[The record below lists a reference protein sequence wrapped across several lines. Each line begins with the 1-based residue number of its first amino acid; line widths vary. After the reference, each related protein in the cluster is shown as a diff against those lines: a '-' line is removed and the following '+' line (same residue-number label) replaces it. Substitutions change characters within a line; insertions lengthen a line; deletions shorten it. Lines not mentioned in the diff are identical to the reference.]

1 MIKAERAVENMVE
14 TPLFLQNLDISV
26 FTVDSQTT
34 GGDRKS
40 LLILQNIV
48 RNVVPNYVYF
58 EVGSHLGGTLVPHL
72 ADPACKYVY
81 SIDKRPDGQLDQ
93 RGAIFDYVGNSTQR
107 MLSTLQQC
115 VPESSLLKMTTYDT
129 DVSDLELAQ
138 VPLKVDFAFI
148 DAEHT
153 NVAVFR
159 DLTAVLKFLADSF
172 VVGFHDA
179 NLIFDGLENIECFLR
194 YMGIRFK
201 SFFLPNAVYAIVT
214 GDYLDTAG
222 SPLQRLSIDRE
233 AFIHNS
239 RIALWRDVAANSTR
253 IEGDRIGHL

>member
-1 MIKAERAVENMVE
+1 M
-14 TPLFLQNLDISV
+14 
-26 FTVDSQTT
+26 
-34 GGDRKS
+34 
-40 LLILQNIV
+40 
-48 RNVVPNYVYF
+48 
-58 EVGSHLGGTLVPHL
+58 
-72 ADPACKYVY
+72 
-81 SIDKRPDGQLDQ
+81 
-93 RGAIFDYVGNSTQR
+93 
-107 MLSTLQQC
+107 LQQC
-115 VPESSLLKMTTYDT
+115 VPASSLLKMTTYDA

-172 VVGFHDA
+172 VIGFHDA
-179 NLIFDGLENIECFLR
+179 NLIFEGLQNIECFLR

-222 SPLQRLSIDRE
+222 SPLQRLSVDRE
-233 AFIHNS
+233 EFIHNA